1 MCLKRQYPGFNKCFW
16 CFTAGVIYAGIYS
29 GWFSDRPC
37 HPLPRQ
43 GSGVALGG
51 CGGADLSQKR
61 CWGVCT
67 VTSGFGA
74 GEDAGGTGG
83 RVLFLGVLGE
93 LWDDAGATFLHPVG
107 QCLGHCP
114 QPHLCGGLGW
124 WWEVLIM
131 FCRVFQ
137 EEEGS
142 VE

>member
-114 QPHLCGGLGW
+114 SLISAGAWAGGGKY
-124 WWEVLIM
+124 
-131 FCRVFQ
+131 
-137 EEEGS
+137 
-142 VE
+142 